1 MVHNVSAGKESGG
14 LKSKI
19 IQCIHQALS
28 PIGKDLFLPIRVNSY
43 QPKAEWMLNVNAGD
57 KNRLQPHHQRHGS
70 ELRLGFFAIPMRA
83 FPETGVVLKNDFIRG
98 QCQRRVLAARLHR

>member
-43 QPKAEWMLNVNAGD
+43 QPKAEWMLNVNA
-57 KNRLQPHHQRHGS
+57 
-70 ELRLGFFAIPMRA
+70 
-83 FPETGVVLKNDFIRG
+83 
-98 QCQRRVLAARLHR
+98 